1 MGRRGP
7 VPRPWLRKSTGTW
20 YVTLDGKQI
29 LLGTTKREADD
40 EFHRLMVSRGELSN
54 ADARITVGEVV
65 ELWLADCARRL
76 RDNTMDSY
84 RIHAGSFAAECGR
97 IPARLIRPHHV
108 LDWLKN
114 KKLAEATRSLKIAI
128 AKMAMQWAED
138 MGYIEKSWL
147 RRLKCPEIG
156 RRKAITLDEAQ
167 AILETIS
174 AVGALALRIQ
184 LFTGMRPGEVC
195 SLVGERVDLE
205 NHRVVVQGKRTRS
218 NPTGLRTVFLS
229 PEAVELLRPLVA
241 EHPMGAILWRKYHG
255 PLTVLSLESAV
266 EHARP
271 RAAKLLGR
279 SNESMDHVKPHC
291 FRGLFSTEA
300 LRRGVDS
307 ALVSKLLGHSDP
319 SILMRHYAEPD
330 EEMMRDAAR
339 RATGRRSPPSGDTR
353 REPPE

>member
-1 MGRRGP
+1 
-7 VPRPWLRKSTGTW
+7 
-20 YVTLDGKQI
+20 VTLDGKQI

-40 EFHRLMVSRGELSN
+40 EFHRLMVSRGEVSA
-54 ADARITVGEVV
+54 ADSRITVGEVV
-65 ELWLADCARRL
+65 DLWLGDCARRL

-97 IPARLIRPHHV
+97 IPARLLRPLHV
-108 LDWLKN
+108 LEWLKG
-114 KKLAEATRSLKIAI
+114 KELSESTRSLKMTI

-138 MGYIEKSWL
+138 MGYIDKSWL

-156 RRKAITLDEAQ
+156 RRKAITLDEAR

-174 AVGALALRIQ
+174 PVGALALRLQ
-184 LFTGMRPGEVC
+184 LLTGMRPGEVC
-195 SLVGERVDLE
+195 SLVGERIDLE
-205 NHRVVVQGKRTRS
+205 NHRAVVQGKRTRS

-229 PEAVELLRPLVA
+229 PEAAEMLRPLLA
-241 EHPMGAILWRKYHG
+241 EHPTGPILWRKYHG
-255 PLTVLSLESAV
+255 PLTVSSLESAV

-271 RAAKLLGR
+271 RAAKLLDR
-279 SNESMDHVKPHC
+279 NEESMGHVKPHC

-330 EEMMRDAAR
+330 EAMMRDAAR
-339 RATGRRSPPSGDTR
+339 RATGHTSPPNGDTR
-353 REPPE
+353 RGPPE